1 MNDIQQS
8 RRRWHVLTILCI
20 GLFMLLL
27 DGTIV
32 NIAIPSIM
40 ADFHAGFSQ
49 VEWVMNAYL
58 LVFAVLLITMGR
70 LGDLYG
76 RKRLFVIGTAVFTL
90 ASLACGLA
98 PSIGALIAFRAVQ
111 GFGGAMMMPNTLSI
125 IANVFSARERGTA
138 MGIWGGVT
146 GVATA
151 VGPTLGGVLVQ
162 VASWPY
168 IFWINVPVGIAV
180 VVLAVRVIPESSD
193 PASHQQID
201 WAGVFVLSGS
211 LFCLTFALIEGQNY
225 GWTSPIILGLFAAA
239 ALGLVAFIFIER
251 RQREPL
257 MELSLFR
264 SRVFS
269 VGNIC
274 GACLTFGMMGVLF
287 LLPIFLQSILGYSA
301 IKTGLTLTPLAAV
314 VIFAAPLSGWLSD
327 RIGSR
332 WLVSGGMLVLA
343 GGFAL
348 IRSVMSLDADWS
360 SFVIPFMISGIGI
373 GMVMAPLT
381 SVVMAS
387 APLGKAGQAS
397 GVLSTMRQLG
407 SVLGIAVMGAVLQ
420 NRAVIYLEQAVS
432 AKLSGVSY
440 IPAEAKTKIASS
452 VGATMKNMGEMSA
465 GGGMGKPPAAVTDM
479 IAQVPAAM
487 VEQVKA
493 FFAELFNRTL
503 ILGEFVRAM
512 QTTLLV
518 SMVVLICGSALAAL
532 FLRSH
537 VAPAE
542 GREETGLG
550 EGGPGADIRQ
560 RLGDGGLAAEE
571 GA

>member
-1 MNDIQQS
+1 LNDIQQS

-40 ADFHAGFSQ
+40 EDFQTGFSQ

-58 LVFAVLLITMGR
+58 LVFACSLITMGR

-76 RKRLFVIGTAVFTL
+76 RKRLFVIGTCVFTL

-98 PSIGALIAFRAVQ
+98 PTIGALIGFRAVQ
-111 GFGGAMMMPNTLSI
+111 GLGGAMMMPNTLSI

-151 VGPTLGGVLVQ
+151 VGPTLGGVIVQ

-180 VVLAVRVIPESSD
+180 VVLAARVIPESSD
-193 PASHQQID
+193 PTSHQQID
-201 WAGVFVLSGS
+201 WVGVLVLSTS
-211 LFCLTFALIEGQNY
+211 LFCLTFALVEGQNY
-225 GWTSPIILGLFAAA
+225 GWTSPMILGLFAAA
-239 ALGLVAFIFIER
+239 ALGLVAFVFVER

-257 MELSLFR
+257 MQISLFR

-269 VGNIC
+269 VGNVC
-274 GACLTFGMMGVLF
+274 GASLTFGMMGVLF

-343 GGFAL
+343 GGFVL
-348 IRSVMSLDADWS
+348 IRSAMSLTADWS
-360 SFVIPFMISGIGI
+360 SFVIPFMVSGIGI

-387 APLGKAGQAS
+387 APLDKAGQAS

-420 NRAVIYLEQAVS
+420 NRAVIYLEELASV
-432 AKLSGVSY
+432 KLSAAPF
-440 IPAEAKTKIASS
+440 IPADAKAKIVAS
-452 VGATMKNMGEMSA
+452 VGGTVKNMGEMST
-465 GGGMGKPPAAVTDM
+465 GGSMGKPPAAVTDM
-479 IAQVPAAM
+479 LAQVPASM

-493 FFAELFNRTL
+493 FFAELFSRTVV
-503 ILGEFVRAM
+503 LGEFVRAM

-518 SMVVLICGSALAAL
+518 SMVVLVCGSVLAAV

-537 VAPAE
+537 VAPVAE
-542 GREETGLG
+542 REETT
-550 EGGPGADIRQ
+550 
-560 RLGDGGLAAEE
+560 LGDGELVAEE